1 MELHDRLLQFL
12 RRKIFLF
19 RIETPGGLGPDFEMI
34 SALGRGL
41 STHAGQLTSEPVAEA
56 HGLPY
61 TPASEVLN

>member
-1 MELHDRLLQFL
+1 MANRGWCDAL
-12 RRKIFLF
+12 RA
-19 RIETPGGLGPDFEMI
+19 DA
-34 SALGRGL
+34 ALGRGL